1 MTPSRSV
8 LVVEF
13 RVHAA
18 QIEAFAQAIA
28 ANARASLDNEPG
40 CHVFDVCR
48 DPDEPALF
56 YLYEVYAD
64 EAAVAVHLQSPHFL
78 SMNAETAAW
87 VTSKAVRR
95 LQLPGARKGS
105 A

>member
-1 MTPSRSV
+1 MTTCRSV

-13 RVHAA
+13 RIHAA

-40 CHVFDVCR
+40 CHIFDVCR
-48 DPDEPALF
+48 DPAEPALF

-64 EAAVAVHLQSPHFL
+64 DAAVSAHLQSPHFM

-87 VTSKAVRR
+87 VISKAVRL
-95 LQLPGARKGS
+95 LQLPGAREAS
-105 A
+105 E